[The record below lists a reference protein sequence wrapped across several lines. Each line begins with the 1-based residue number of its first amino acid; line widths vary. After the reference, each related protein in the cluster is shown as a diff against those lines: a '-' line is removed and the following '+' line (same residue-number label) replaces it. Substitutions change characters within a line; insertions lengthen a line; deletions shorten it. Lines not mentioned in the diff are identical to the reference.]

1 MNKFERTEKKYYL
14 TSFQFH
20 QLIEDLK
27 PYIKEDDH
35 PKYTIYNIYLDTKHH
50 ELIYRSLEK
59 PPYKEKMR
67 LRSYGIAKED
77 TEVFLE
83 MKKKWAGIVY
93 KRRITLPYKEAK
105 DYLFDDKMP
114 MHCSQIFQEINY
126 MKHFYDLK
134 PTLVLYYD
142 RLAYTG
148 RDSSLR
154 ITFDTNICYRDHHFS
169 LSPTGQDTYL
179 MDQRNYLME
188 VKVMG
193 GMPLWLSHLLTHHQI
208 YPISYSKYGK
218 IYQKEMLLNV

>member
-1 MNKFERTEKKYYL
+1 
-14 TSFQFH
+14 
-20 QLIEDLK
+20 
-27 PYIKEDDH
+27 
-35 PKYTIYNIYLDTKHH
+35 
-50 ELIYRSLEK
+50 
-59 PPYKEKMR
+59 
-67 LRSYGIAKED
+67 
-77 TEVFLE
+77 
-83 MKKKWAGIVY
+83 
-93 KRRITLPYKEAK
+93 
-105 DYLFDDKMP
+105 
-114 MHCSQIFQEINY
+114 
-126 MKHFYDLK
+126 MKHFYDLQ

-208 YPISYSKYGK
+208 YPISYSKYVMTLQEKSALREATARPRRLHSYITSTFVPFMTHPAAGFIVGACTK
-218 IYQKEMLLNV
+218 LASVS